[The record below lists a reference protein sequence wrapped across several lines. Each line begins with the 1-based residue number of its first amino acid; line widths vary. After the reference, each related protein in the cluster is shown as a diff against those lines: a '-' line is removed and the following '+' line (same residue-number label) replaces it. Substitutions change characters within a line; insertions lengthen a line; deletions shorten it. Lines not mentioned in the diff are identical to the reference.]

1 MNTASVVTPSQ
12 KMSVGKP
19 GLSLVRNANR
29 NYMKI
34 QNIINGMLFL
44 VLCLFHF
51 NVMAEAPTKTVISQ
65 VSLDE
70 FSYGTIY
77 GSAGFV
83 VTSSTGTTIVTDPYN
98 VVEGVKPDI
107 ITASHSHF
115 DHNDRIL
122 YNKINNCK
130 ISLYKVETFTVKDI
144 YVHGIAASHSPDS
157 INQEMPSN
165 VIYTFE
171 VDGLRI
177 AHMGDIGQEGLT
189 KEQLKELGDLDLV
202 FMHFVDAPQF
212 GMTIVRSLKIL
223 NQINPKIVIPT
234 HLDKEGFEQLH
245 KIFNRIEYQTVRW
258 AVDRNYLDNLGDDRI
273 VVFLMP
279 KHGSIIEQWK
289 KTLMSN

>member
-29 NYMKI
+29 NDMKI

-51 NVMAEAPTKTVISQ
+51 NVMAEAPKKTVISR

-107 ITASHSHF
+107 ITVSHSHF
-115 DHNDRIL
+115 DHKDSAFLI
-122 YNKINNCK
+122 KMSNCK
-130 ISLYKVETFTVKDI
+130 ISRYIVETFTVKD
-144 YVHGIAASHSPDS
+144 VRVQGIAASHSPTI
-157 INQEMPSN
+157 INQESPSD
-165 VIYTFE
+165 VIYFFE
-171 VDGLRI
+171 IDGLRI
-177 AHMGDIGQEGLT
+177 AHMGDIGQESLT
-189 KEQLKELGDLDLV
+189 MGQLKELGDLDIV
-202 FMHFVDAPQF
+202 FMNFVNGY
-212 GMTIVRSLKIL
+212 GMTIEGSVKIL

-234 HLDKEGFEQLH
+234 HLNKEGFIQLH
-245 KIFNRIEYQTVRW
+245 KIFNQIEYQTVRW

-273 VVFLMP
+273 VVFLIP